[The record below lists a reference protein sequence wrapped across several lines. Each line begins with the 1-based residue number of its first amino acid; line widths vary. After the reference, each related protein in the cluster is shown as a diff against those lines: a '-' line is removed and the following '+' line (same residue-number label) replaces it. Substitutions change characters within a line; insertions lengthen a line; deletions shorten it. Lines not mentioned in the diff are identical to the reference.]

1 MYIAYSSACILLG
14 ITIFDFIM
22 HKIIITLML
31 VEDIDGTYIWF
42 MLDFPSSSE
51 PENINWLI

>member
-1 MYIAYSSACILLG
+1 MYIAYSSACILP
-14 ITIFDFIM
+14 TIFDFSI

-31 VEDIDGTYIWF
+31 VEDIDGMYMWF
-42 MLDFPSSSE
+42 ILDFPSISE